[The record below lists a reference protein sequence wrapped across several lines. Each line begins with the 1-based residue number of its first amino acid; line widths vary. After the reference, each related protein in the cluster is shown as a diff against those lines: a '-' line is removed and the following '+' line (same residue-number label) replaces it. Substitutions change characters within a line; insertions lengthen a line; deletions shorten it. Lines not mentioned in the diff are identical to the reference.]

1 MPDQLLD
8 RETVVRGD
16 AFEDAGER
24 ADFDRM
30 VIRNRL
36 VFAPPRINSVCNS
49 VVQLRRK
56 VWGVTT
62 TGRAKRSPGRRTRF
76 KSVF

>member
-1 MPDQLLD
+1 M
-8 RETVVRGD
+8 VRFVECCNVSRCSWPRSSF
-16 AFEDAGER
+16 ACWR
-24 ADFDRM
+24 
-30 VIRNRL
+30 
-36 VFAPPRINSVCNS
+36 FAPPRINSVCNS

-76 KSVF
+76 KSVC